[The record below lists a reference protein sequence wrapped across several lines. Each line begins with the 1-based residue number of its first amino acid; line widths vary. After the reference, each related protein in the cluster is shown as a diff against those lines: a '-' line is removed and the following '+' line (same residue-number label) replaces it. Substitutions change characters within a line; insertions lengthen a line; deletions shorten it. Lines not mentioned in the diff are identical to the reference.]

1 MADELKLGAEAA
13 AGARAEAIIGDPLF
27 ADAVRQIRDGI
38 VAEWQNETNP
48 DRRTRLWLEMRLL
61 PRLVGR
67 IRSVMETGKLAQAE
81 LGEIEARKGIL
92 QRMGLQK

>member
-27 ADAVRQIRDGI
+27 ADAVRQIRDAI
-38 VAEWQNETNP
+38 VSQWQAEE
-48 DRRTRLWLEMRLL
+48 DAARRDRLWTEIRLL
-61 PRLVGR
+61 SRLVGR
-67 IRSVMETGKLAQAE
+67 IRGVMETGKLAQAE